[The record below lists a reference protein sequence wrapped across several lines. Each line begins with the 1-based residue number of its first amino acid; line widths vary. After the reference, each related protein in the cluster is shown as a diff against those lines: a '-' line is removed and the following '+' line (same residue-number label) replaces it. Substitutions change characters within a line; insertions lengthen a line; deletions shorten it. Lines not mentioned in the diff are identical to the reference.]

1 MTDEQKQ
8 LIAKANNSIKAAQIL
23 FNEEIYD
30 VSTSRAYYAMFYRE
44 HLSLALSNYTHKNQ
58 AYH

>member
-1 MTDEQKQ
+1 MTEAQEQ

-30 VSTSRAYYAMFYRE
+30 VSTSRAYYAMFYLAE
-44 HLSLALSNYTHKNQ
+44 HKKRLK
-58 AYH
+58 

>member
-8 LIAKANNSIKAAQIL
+8 LTAKAKNSIKAAQIL

-30 VSTSRAYYAMFYRE
+30 VSTSRAYYAMF
-44 HLSLALSNYTHKNQ
+44 LSCQSIFNQ
-58 AYH
+58 